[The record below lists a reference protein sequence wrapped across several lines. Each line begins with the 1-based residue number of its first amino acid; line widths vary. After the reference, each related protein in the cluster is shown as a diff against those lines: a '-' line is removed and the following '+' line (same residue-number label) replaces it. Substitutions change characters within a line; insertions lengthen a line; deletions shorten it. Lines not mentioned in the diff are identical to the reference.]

1 MPEGWTDNGAM
12 NGWLKTCTIV
22 WDCKNNDRDAE
33 GFAYTLVNGVRY
45 KLKDGSAWVVEQPA
59 NLIDAYILTAVEYGG
74 ESYKVDYV
82 SNQAFRKCDMLE
94 KVRIPQTVT
103 SVYPQT
109 FQNNSALKEVVL
121 PATVSKI
128 AYAAFAGCE
137 NLSVI
142 KFEGMK
148 ETWKKIEKNKDWCK
162 NTGEFTVE
170 CSDGILTKAESME

>member
-1 MPEGWTDNGAM
+1 M
-12 NGWLKTCTIV
+12 L
-22 WDCKNNDRDAE
+22 
-33 GFAYTLVNGVRY
+33 
-45 KLKDGSAWVVEQPA
+45 
-59 NLIDAYILTAVEYGG
+59 
-74 ESYKVDYV
+74 
-82 SNQAFRKCDMLE
+82 FRS
-94 KVRIPQTVT
+94 PQTVT